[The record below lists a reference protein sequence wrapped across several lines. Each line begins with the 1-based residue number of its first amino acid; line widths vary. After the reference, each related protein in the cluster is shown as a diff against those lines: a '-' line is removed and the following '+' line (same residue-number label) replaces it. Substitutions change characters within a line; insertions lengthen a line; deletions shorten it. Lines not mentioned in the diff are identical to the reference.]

1 MSKNKLSRRI
11 TWRVIGIMVFF
22 NVLIIAAI
30 LFFVRDVSLLLGSS
44 RCQYVSEG
52 IGGKIESMR
61 HHCQWERCRRQTLF
75 LLQGS
80 STV

>member
-30 LFFVRDVSLLLGSS
+30 LFFVRDV
-44 RCQYVSEG
+44 
-52 IGGKIESMR
+52 
-61 HHCQWERCRRQTLF
+61 
-75 LLQGS
+75 
-80 STV
+80 

>member
-52 IGGKIESMR
+52 IGGKIESMLEAVEGGTSR
-61 HHCQWERCRRQTLF
+61 VRRKH
-75 LLQGS
+75 G
-80 STV
+80 